1 MAVMVTGMLTALAE
15 RELGQPPWSTVDC
28 TVCGY
33 LIPPSQAD
41 PQADQILTMQFNGE
55 SSV

>member
-1 MAVMVTGMLTALAE
+1 MVTGMLTALAE